1 MNHIINTSQY
11 LLLQSYCVSN
21 WAGFPDK
28 PSPKFEHSRRQYLGS
43 VCYCCQVQNSGN
55 ACMFENSE
63 KLKLNIFRS
72 AMKVCCRIIGSK
84 YTEMYDN
91 LISDMDLHYFDKTK
105 TPGRQLC

>member
-1 MNHIINTSQY
+1 M
-11 LLLQSYCVSN
+11 
-21 WAGFPDK
+21 FPTGLDFLTNLPPNLSIPEDNIWEVFVTVVRYK
-28 PSPKFEHSRRQYLGS
+28 AVVIFL
-43 VCYCCQVQNSGN
+43 
-55 ACMFENSE
+55 MFENSQ
-63 KLKLNIFRS
+63 KLKFNIFRS

>member
-1 MNHIINTSQY
+1 MRASR
-11 LLLQSYCVSN
+11 
-21 WAGFPDK
+21 
-28 PSPKFEHSRRQYLGS
+28 PKTKQIET
-43 VCYCCQVQNSGN
+43 
-55 ACMFENSE
+55 E